1 MHFPIPV
8 ATIQPSPTTPHQI
21 QLTGAL
27 SPTILPGYKPIVP
40 ATIKPV
46 LSQAPGPNDRIQTV
60 VVEGK
65 MRGSISG
72 TSEESID
79 RTPEVRRLFGADN
92 FSATIWENDKVYIF
106 CTSSFGVKKCL

>member
-21 QLTGAL
+21 QFTGAL
-27 SPTILPGYKPIVP
+27 SPTILPGYKPIIP

-79 RTPEVRRLFGADN
+79 RTPEVRRIFGER
-92 FSATIWENDKVYIF
+92 IGENA
-106 CTSSFGVKKCL
+106 